1 MERKKIIHELM
12 TRERDKSLLFHPIG
26 IDILFFFLYLKQ
38 IFMETRIFFLKKK
51 TFINCIIRLKCK

>member
-26 IDILFFFLYLKQ
+26 IDIILFFFVYLKQ
-38 IFMETRIFFLKKK
+38 IFMETRIFFLEKKK
-51 TFINCIIRLKCK
+51 NLY